1 MRRAA
6 KRQAAPRPL
15 LKGPHGCADPF
26 APSPT
31 VVPERPGGRLLVS
44 VPQRDEG
51 PPAWLARPRGTDLA
65 SIWQI
70 RDAPPSRASETA
82 SGAPG
87 RCRPSEACGNE
98 GDPGCSGRGSG
109 HARRLPAE
117 RPAAV
122 AGHLPPLPASPS
134 TGADRG
140 GRRCALSPRLACGP
154 LSPRRGGWQGL
165 LLSSSALHVWFREK
179 LARLPPPPK
188 TTLRIGSL
196 KHQMPARTWLGRGM
210 RNTLARTHTH
220 SHVLFSLGFITNE

>member
-15 LKGPHGCADPF
+15 LKGPHGCADPC

-31 VVPERPGGRLLVS
+31 VAPERPGGRLLVS
-44 VPQRDEG
+44 VPHRDEG
-51 PPAWLARPRGTDLA
+51 APARLARPRGTDLA
-65 SIWQI
+65 SIWRI

-87 RCRPSEACGNE
+87 RCRPSEACGNQ

-154 LSPRRGGWQGL
+154 LPQRRGGWQGPL
-165 LLSSSALHVWFREK
+165 LCSSALLVWFREK
-179 LARLPPPPK
+179 LARLSPPK
-188 TTLRIGSL
+188 TTLR
-196 KHQMPARTWLGRGM
+196 KTVFRGRI
-210 RNTLARTHTH
+210 A
-220 SHVLFSLGFITNE
+220 